1 MLSQPQRII
10 SELKETFTK
19 RYIVER
25 INKTEKDQK
34 NRVRNRRV
42 VGRIYGMKYS

>member
-1 MLSQPQRII
+1 MI
-10 SELKETFTK
+10 SGLRKTFTK

-25 INKTEKDQK
+25 ANKTEKDHK
-34 NRVRNRRV
+34 NRVRKRRV